1 MSKSK
6 VTAEER
12 AEVAKACAEG
22 RISQIAAA
30 KKIEWIP
37 LDCLLSLFC
46 PFELNEIL
54 RSSNW
59 KDKCAIYEIVRKSH
73 F

>member
-30 KKIEWIP
+30 KKLNGFHWTVSFHCFAP
-37 LDCLLSLFC
+37 SSLMKFYAV
-46 PFELNEIL
+46 PIGKTN
-54 RSSNW
+54 
-59 KDKCAIYEIVRKSH
+59 VRFMKL
-73 F
+73 